1 MQFSDQSET
10 YQINVLQQAWK
21 RLKTAEWQIIHE
33 LADVSGLPFEK
44 IESLLYQNP
53 KATNFAT
60 AVRIAGCQA
69 MDLFEEV
76 DADLSKQVIMLFE
89 KGFAWS
95 EIESDVMSVM
105 DHCPH

>member
-1 MQFSDQSET
+1 
-10 YQINVLQQAWK
+10 
-21 RLKTAEWQIIHE
+21 
-33 LADVSGLPFEK
+33 
-44 IESLLYQNP
+44 
-53 KATNFAT
+53 
-60 AVRIAGCQA
+60 